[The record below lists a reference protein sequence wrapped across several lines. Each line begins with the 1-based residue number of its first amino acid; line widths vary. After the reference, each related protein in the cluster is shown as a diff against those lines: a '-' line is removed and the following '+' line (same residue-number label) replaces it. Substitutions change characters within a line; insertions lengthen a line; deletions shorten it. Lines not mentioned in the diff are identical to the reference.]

1 MAKRSRAPAR
11 GLRKRPASREKNRRS
26 PTVRSGRLSFTPDS
40 LADIRQRYEGTDT
53 SICEIARALGV
64 HRTTINA
71 IARREGWIRY
81 QPPLRGLPPG
91 RSAVHEAF
99 NPELGKPS
107 RTDGEVTLPPL
118 ADTARRLHRAILDE
132 LDTLEAV
139 RAQMRNEWK
148 SVGEA
153 ERTARTIARLTE
165 SLQKIQRLHP
175 AISTPGPTDEDM
187 PADAFRY
194 ALANRIDEFVR
205 SRTEFGDD
213 GGSAH
218 PAASGAA

>member
-11 GLRKRPASREKNRRS
+11 GLRKRAKNLRS
-26 PTVRSGRLSFTPDS
+26 LTVQSGRLSFTPES
-40 LADIRQRYEGTDT
+40 LADVRQRYEGTDT
-53 SICEIARALGV
+53 SICEMARALKV

-71 IARREGWIRY
+71 IAQREGWIRY
-81 QPPLRGLPPG
+81 KPPLRGLPPG
-91 RSAVHEAF
+91 RSATHEVAG
-99 NPELGKPS
+99 PGKDATPTLGRS
-107 RTDGEVTLPPL
+107 DGEAALPPL

-139 RAQMRNEWK
+139 RGQMRNEWK
-148 SVGEA
+148 SAGEA

-165 SLQKIQRLHP
+165 SLQKIKRLQP

-187 PADAFRY
+187 PADEFRY